1 MWCGSCRRRP
11 SLRDSFPGSDD
22 SVSCPASERK
32 AEHGVGWAT
41 RRGRRGHTHMVSA
54 IGAVPITLHLLPWNG
69 DVFSIVAPSS
79 EPLSIFEDGFC
90 WIAIRLV
97 ATALRRLVG
106 HEPRRVELLVDGHIS
121 GRVSGVVLLRPR

>member
-1 MWCGSCRRRP
+1 
-11 SLRDSFPGSDD
+11 
-22 SVSCPASERK
+22 
-32 AEHGVGWAT
+32 
-41 RRGRRGHTHMVSA
+41 MVSA
-54 IGAVPITLHLLPWNG
+54 IGAVPITLHLLPRNG

-106 HEPRRVELLVDGHIS
+106 HEPRRVELIVDGHVCR
-121 GRVSGVVLLRPR
+121 RVFSVVLLRRRMSGECVRCDDERNRRDQIKEYFDFHGFLL